1 MLVKLSVG
9 VAYKFIVDPPFQEA
23 TGVYIVNG
31 ILSYSE
37 LVMNGIDLYT
47 TTYSKYSV
55 SKDIFDTDLPSLRNS
70 SILKLSNPDNPDT
83 DITYIPSIYI
93 TQVPDHNVKKYREL
107 VMAIHLGILDDS
119 EILDSI
125 GTNITEYLT
134 SALGVETIPQLFELK
149 QVWMSESEYAQLEL
163 ERKNRASGVINY
175 FTECVRLRNEVDRL
189 RNTLVAYEEIFQQL
203 NIT

>member
-1 MLVKLSVG
+1 
-9 VAYKFIVDPPFQEA
+9 
-23 TGVYIVNG
+23 
-31 ILSYSE
+31 
-37 LVMNGIDLYT
+37 
-47 TTYSKYSV
+47 
-55 SKDIFDTDLPSLRNS
+55 
-70 SILKLSNPDNPDT
+70 
-83 DITYIPSIYI
+83 
-93 TQVPDHNVKKYREL
+93 
-107 VMAIHLGILDDS
+107 MAIHLGILDDS